1 MNTIRIGIIGL
12 GGICR
17 ARHVPGLRRVEG
29 VEIVSVVNRS
39 VESSKAAAEAIGIP
53 EVDDSWEAL
62 VARDDLDAVVIGT
75 WPYRHKEMSIAALEA
90 GKHVFCQARMAMN
103 RAEAEEMMA
112 VYRAVSRAS
121 GKVAMLCPVP
131 FGLSIDKTMVRLLK
145 ARALGQVRLVR
156 VQSFTD
162 LFAKE
167 DVLVNWR
174 KDHRLS
180 GLNMHTLGMYI
191 EVMHR
196 WFGMTA
202 SVTATSDIFVTERP
216 EVDGSMLPIE
226 IPDQILAMARMHS
239 GVPVQYTMNAAVP
252 NGSDRIEIY
261 GSEKTLVYEVF
272 ADKLSWLANGTM
284 TPVEIM
290 PEDAYDVKTWRVEED
305 FIRGIREP
313 GFKYYPS
320 FEDGLQYMKVV
331 QAIYDSV
338 ASGAKVAVGS

>member
-1 MNTIRIGIIGL
+1 MDTIRIGIIGL

-17 ARHVPGLRRVEG
+17 DRHVPGFRRCDG
-29 VEIVSVVNRS
+29 VDIVSVVNRS
-39 VESSKAAAEAIGIP
+39 AESSKAAAEEFGIP
-53 EVDDSWEAL
+53 ETDESWEAL

-75 WPYRHKEMSIAALEA
+75 WPYRHREMSIAALES
-90 GKHVFCQARMAMN
+90 GKHVFCQARMAMD
-103 RAEAEEMMA
+103 RAEAEDMIG
-112 VYRAVSRAS
+112 VSRKA

-131 FGLSIDKTMVRLLK
+131 FGLSIDKTVVRLLK
-145 ARALGQVRLVR
+145 ERALGQVRLVR

-162 LFAKE
+162 LFARE
-167 DVLVNWR
+167 DAVVNWR

-191 EVMHR
+191 KVMHR
-196 WFGMTA
+196 WLGMTA

-216 EVDGSMLPIE
+216 EADGTMLPIE
-226 IPDQILAMARMHS
+226 IPDQILAMARMQS

-252 NGSDRIEIY
+252 NGADRIEIY
-261 GSEKTLVYEVF
+261 GSERTLVYDVF
-272 ADKLSWLANGTM
+272 ADTLSWLDGGVL
-284 TPVEIM
+284 TPVEIL
-290 PEDAYDVKTWRVEED
+290 PEDVYDVATWRVEED

-313 GFKYYPS
+313 EFEVYPS

-338 ASGAKVAVGS
+338 NSGAKVAIGG